1 LITGCKPTLAFMVVA
16 RATIDSLPEDHVA
29 KLRALYGEPAGE
41 FIHGKH
47 GITHFHLESPVSQST
62 KRAQIAVLSH
72 GIGTSIKVYD
82 GFREKLLAT
91 GFRVLRYDF
100 LGHGWSCAKMDDAC
114 SFDKQMMLQQLD
126 EVLNH
131 VLSPGEPVDL
141 WVGHSTGGLLGVLA
155 ASLGKRTFSRL
166 ALISPAFWKQAPLI
180 TKIGDRIPTVVTWL
194 ASIKALKLVENG
206 YLENCDNAFA
216 HEGSKFFFPEEHNL
230 AKDDIKKMFSLHP
243 QVMTAIARILANFLR
258 ADLLQEAI
266 PVFEELVGR
275 QASAKPQIGL
285 FWGTHD
291 VVVEFAHAKE
301 VLAWPGANDCV
312 KLFALKNLG
321 HEAPLE
327 DPAMI
332 VTEILRFAGGP
343 ASSL

>member
-1 LITGCKPTLAFMVVA
+1 MVVA
-16 RATIDSLPEDHVA
+16 RATRDSLPEDHVN

-41 FIHGKH
+41 FVHGKH
-47 GITHFHLESPVSQST
+47 GITHFHLEHPQSQSA
-62 KRAQIAVLSH
+62 KRAPIAVLSH
-72 GIGTSIKVYD
+72 GIGTSIKVFD
-82 GFREKLLAT
+82 GFREKLLAA

-100 LGHGWSCAKMDDAC
+100 LGHGWSYAKMDDDC

-126 EVLNH
+126 DVLDH
-131 VLSPGEPVDL
+131 LLLPGEPVDL

-155 ASLGKRTFSRL
+155 AASGKRLFSRL

-216 HEGSKFFFPEEHNL
+216 HEGTKFFFPEAHNL
-230 AKDDIKKMFSLHP
+230 ARENIKKMFSLHP

-266 PVFEELVGR
+266 PVFQELVGR
-275 QASAKPQIGL
+275 QASSKPQTGL

-291 VVVEFAHAKE
+291 IVVEFAHAQE
-301 VLAWPGANDCV
+301 VLAWPGSNDCV
-312 KLFALKNLG
+312 KLFALENLG

-332 VTEILRFAGGP
+332 VKEILKFAGAP
-343 ASSL
+343 ASAM